1 MSRVGV
7 ERSKH
12 RTLSRASSFLE
23 NPEKKSLYIFLLFV
37 LFCEETEKLADTR
50 ERARIFTS
58 LGSVSKQRRKI
69 VFHDESHDDALNGAG
84 FHARLENGQSPP
96 PPIPPLT
103 SGLSSVSSAPRYR
116 EGRPRK
122 PGGDTEARCS
132 SGAVVAGGGIRKNN
146 FDKTR

>member
-1 MSRVGV
+1 MSNGVSRVGV

-12 RTLSRASSFLE
+12 RTLSRASSFLK

-69 VFHDESHDDALNGAG
+69 VFHDESL
-84 FHARLENGQSPP
+84 
-96 PPIPPLT
+96 
-103 SGLSSVSSAPRYR
+103 
-116 EGRPRK
+116 
-122 PGGDTEARCS
+122 
-132 SGAVVAGGGIRKNN
+132 
-146 FDKTR
+146 